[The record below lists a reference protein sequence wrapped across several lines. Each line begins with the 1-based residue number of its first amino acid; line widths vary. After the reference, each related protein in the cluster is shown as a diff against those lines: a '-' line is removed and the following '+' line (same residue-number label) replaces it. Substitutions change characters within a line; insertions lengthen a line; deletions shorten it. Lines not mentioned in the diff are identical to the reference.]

1 MDNNTILTRTFGV
14 LLILWAIGFSLF
26 FSGCNS
32 HVSNKC
38 YNGWEVFQGKV
49 YKTEIINE
57 TCISC
62 AVWKDK
68 KDKRI
73 CLGYSNYT
81 CYTSY
86 VYAVKNNKNESSIES
101 TCRMSVKQRT
111 GSMTYAK
118 EVAMRYSIHEEVSW
132 YRKSPDKDCSNG
144 GNMEKYWYVG
154 LVLLCISICPIIT
167 LLQVCLELYGE
178 KRYRINTVLPY
189 EIHLVK
195 MKPQDTTQE
204 IV

>member
-1 MDNNTILTRTFGV
+1 
-14 LLILWAIGFSLF
+14 
-26 FSGCNS
+26 
-32 HVSNKC
+32 
-38 YNGWEVFQGKV
+38 
-49 YKTEIINE
+49 
-57 TCISC
+57 
-62 AVWKDK
+62 
-68 KDKRI
+68 
-73 CLGYSNYT
+73 
-81 CYTSY
+81 
-86 VYAVKNNKNESSIES
+86 
-101 TCRMSVKQRT
+101 MSVKQRT

-167 LLQVCLELYGE
+167 LFQVCLELYGE
-178 KRYRINTVLPY
+178 KRYRINTVVPY

-195 MKPQDTTQE
+195 MKPQE